1 MTELINIII
10 AAVKKAKY
18 DHFKIIE
25 VDYKKESHV
34 GEMGIFVLNQ
44 TGERELADPGI
55 CSLDMD
61 QMRILDDLIH
71 NQNNLEKCNGLKITI
86 QSPNEFTINY
96 LWDDQLFQLNTLY
109 VDGINKSSKS
119 RFQPGKKKSTV
130 DAPKNERFKLVNESN
145 CQSLVLSYDL
155 SHPQIISQFY
165 SHLFAFFRVNPEIIY
180 EGFMYGIIDTR
191 SKETF
196 CAGLSASGI
205 GYFASDDTDSIKNS
219 LNDFHDSIFATTN
232 TLVDCSISYEHDFGI
247 TEIGCRNNE
256 FIEIHD
262 DQE

>member
-10 AAVKKAKY
+10 VKVKQAKY

-34 GEMGIFVLNQ
+34 GAMGIYVLNK
-44 TGERELADPGI
+44 TGERELTDPAT
-55 CSLDMD
+55 CSFDID

-71 NQNNLEKCNGLKITI
+71 NQNNLEKCNGLKIAI

-96 LWDDQLFQLNTLY
+96 LWDDELFQRNALY
-109 VDGINKSSKS
+109 VDAINKSSKS
-119 RFQPGKKKSTV
+119 QIQLSKKKSTV
-130 DAPKNERFKLVNESN
+130 DVLKNEQFKLVNESS

-205 GYFASDDTDSIKNS
+205 GYFASEDTDSIKSS
-219 LNDFHDSIFATTN
+219 LNDFHNVIFAATN

-247 TEIGCRNNE
+247 TEIGYRNNQ

-262 DQE
+262 DEE